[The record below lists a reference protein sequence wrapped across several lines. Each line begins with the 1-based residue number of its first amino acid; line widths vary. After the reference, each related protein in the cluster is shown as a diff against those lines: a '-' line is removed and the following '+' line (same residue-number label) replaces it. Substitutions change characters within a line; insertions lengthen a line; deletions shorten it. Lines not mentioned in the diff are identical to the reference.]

1 MSLPPTQFRRVGDI
15 ELAYADSGGPGEAVL
30 LLHGAYL
37 AKEVWAAQWTA
48 LSAHHRVIAVDLRGH
63 GESTGGIWTFH
74 LPLVAEDLTSLL
86 TALGVRQVHVCGHAL
101 GGMVA
106 LQLALVHPDRVRS
119 LVLVDTTASVNA
131 TPMDTV
137 LSHVTWPLVAL
148 LSIRRQAAVLARAV
162 APGDPALQHLI
173 RTHVL
178 TFEARP
184 EAYRVIWDA
193 MMAFDVLPDLPRI
206 TCPTLILVGGR
217 HPVTHGQARRLQQG
231 VPHAELRVIP
241 NAGHLLTLEQPGTV
255 NALLLGFWRGKTG

>member
-1 MSLPPTQFRRVGDI
+1 MSLPPTQHRRVGDI
-15 ELAYADSGGPGEAVL
+15 ELAYTDSGGPGEAVL
-30 LLHGAYL
+30 LVHGAYL
-37 AKEVWAAQWTA
+37 SKEVWAEQWAA

-86 TALGVRQVHVCGHAL
+86 TALRVRQVHVCGHAL

-131 TPMDTV
+131 TPLDTV

-178 TFEARP
+178 
-184 EAYRVIWDA
+184 
-193 MMAFDVLPDLPRI
+193 AFDVLPDLPRI

-231 VPHAELRVIP
+231 VTHAELRVVP
-241 NAGHLLTLEQPGTV
+241 DAGHFVTLEQPEAV
-255 NALLLGFWRGKTG
+255 NALLLGFWQARDRDLLRMSPKPDW